1 MRDTIT
7 SAASIYVA
15 SLIIGG
21 GAFLGFAV
29 GHATG
34 LAAVVYGAAAVVSIA
49 GIVFAGMKTMQT
61 MESEIT
67 R

>member
-1 MRDTIT
+1 MKDTIT
-7 SAASIYVA
+7 SAAAIYVA
-15 SLIIGG
+15 SLVIGG
-21 GAFLGFAV
+21 AAFLGFAV

-34 LAAVVYGAAAVVSIA
+34 LAALGYGLAAVLAIA
-49 GIVFAGMKTMQT
+49 GVVFAGKKTMQT